1 VKDALGVDL
10 DDAGIRSGHF
20 VYFAVQLRILDT
32 ASGQTL
38 GGMTPSEKLAEVLQ

>member
-20 VYFAVQLRILDT
+20 VYFAVQLRIFDT
-32 ASGQTL
+32 ASG
-38 GGMTPSEKLAEVLQ
+38 LALAADSLVQRYR